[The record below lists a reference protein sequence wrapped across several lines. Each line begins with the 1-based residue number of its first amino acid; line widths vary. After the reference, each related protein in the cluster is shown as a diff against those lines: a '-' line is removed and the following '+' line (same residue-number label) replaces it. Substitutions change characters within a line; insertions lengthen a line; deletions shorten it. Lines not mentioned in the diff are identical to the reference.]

1 MFIRKK
7 SLTVSFSML
16 CHIYWGSKWRGL
28 TWSSLSSGEK
38 MNQWLLWYKSFFFP
52 RQKLPTKQ
60 LSVHLFLLM
69 LLCVTL
75 FHSLCV
81 VSSRTPCVENECPT
95 WSQSRSCSWF
105 HCVCWADDHRTAEPH
120 LPPLAHTHTKRKFPL
135 FAHRSECF
143 NEHHLQRQLQEKG
156 VRLK

>member
-1 MFIRKK
+1 MSYILGFKMTRSYLEQFK
-7 SLTVSFSML
+7 FWRENESMATL
-16 CHIYWGSKWRGL
+16 I
-28 TWSSLSSGEK
+28 
-38 MNQWLLWYKSFFFP
+38 QIFFFP
-52 RQKLPTKQ
+52 RQKLSTKQ